1 MGVRPMKRMKLALQD
16 GAALLI
22 AHPWKGTVI
31 SEIRADPKVSVLVW
45 RIY

>member
-1 MGVRPMKRMKLALQD
+1 MKRMKSAFQD
-16 GAALLI
+16 GAAVLI

-31 SEIRADPKVSVLVW
+31 CEIRTDPKVSVLVW

>member
-1 MGVRPMKRMKLALQD
+1 MKRMKLELRD
-16 GAALLI
+16 EAAVLN

-31 SEIRADPKVSVLVW
+31 SEIRTDPKVSVLVW

>member
-1 MGVRPMKRMKLALQD
+1 MKRTKSALQD
-16 GAALLI
+16 GAAVLI

-31 SEIRADPKVSVLVW
+31 SEIRTDPKVSVLFW